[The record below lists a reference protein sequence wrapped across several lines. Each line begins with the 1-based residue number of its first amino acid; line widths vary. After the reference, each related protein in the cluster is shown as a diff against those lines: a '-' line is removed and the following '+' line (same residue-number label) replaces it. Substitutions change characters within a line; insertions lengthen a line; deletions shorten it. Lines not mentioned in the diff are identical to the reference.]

1 MSRVSATQKVPVR
14 SAFGA
19 FLSDFQSDLEWN
31 SRGRE
36 QTLVRASQRHVPQLT
51 VDQIYNHRR
60 VQGRFGV
67 SDFYSRKI
75 DSPDWSNYR
84 PPLKRP
90 TPDNVDS
97 TQDIDPISPPAHD
110 LAACLQSVD
119 SRADPCGSCTPPV
132 NRMSANPSL
141 LAHAWQKTD
150 RAYGCPETSVSVCW
164 HLRLIAIA
172 IGSPVTIIQTET
184 PAMTR
189 RPIRKLESEY
199 ILSINFWS

>member
-1 MSRVSATQKVPVR
+1 
-14 SAFGA
+14 
-19 FLSDFQSDLEWN
+19 
-31 SRGRE
+31 
-36 QTLVRASQRHVPQLT
+36 

-110 LAACLQSVD
+110 LAACLQSAEVD
-119 SRADPCGSCTPPV
+119 KST
-132 NRMSANPSL
+132 ANKSNQRRKVL
-141 LAHAWQKTD
+141 DDIRITLAVWLAF
-150 RAYGCPETSVSVCW
+150 
-164 HLRLIAIA
+164 
-172 IGSPVTIIQTET
+172 
-184 PAMTR
+184 
-189 RPIRKLESEY
+189 RPIYVL
-199 ILSINFWS
+199 N